1 MHITPKVCVIGA
13 GNMGRL
19 HARILSRLKSLGAI
33 ADIRV
38 ETKKLADRWNI
49 PFYENYEEMIK
60 EINPSGLILATPT
73 HTHFSLTKEILTNFP
88 SIKGILIEKP
98 LASSLDEAKQLE
110 DMAKDLPVTILVG
123 HVERYNP
130 VVERMLDILQA
141 NTIGEIRSIIIQRRG
156 AVPEKRIPSIGDVFV
171 DIGVHD
177 FDVLSQILHGE
188 FDMSVVGVKR
198 NGDICNAATI
208 LLSKEGGPQCTLI
221 LSREYAGRQRTIE
234 IEGTQATMIVNLI
247 AQTIELRSLGVARGE
262 ERATITPFREGQQMK
277 LYGEPLL
284 EELMDFLDCLAGN
297 NEPKVSLADG
307 IAALALI
314 EAAQKSLERGGV
326 EGIRVTL

>member
-19 HARILSRLKSLGAI
+19 HARILSRLRSLGAI
-33 ADIRV
+33 ADIHV
-38 ETKKLADRWNI
+38 EAKKIADRWNI
-49 PFYENYEEMIK
+49 PFYTNYEKMIK
-60 EINPSGLILATPT
+60 EINPTGLILATPT

-110 DMAKDLPVTILVG
+110 NIAKDLPVTILVG

-130 VVERMLDILQA
+130 VIERMLDILQA
-141 NTIGEIRSIIIQRRG
+141 NAIGEIRSIIIQRRG

-188 FDMSVVGVKR
+188 FDMRVVGIKR
-198 NGDICNAATI
+198 NGNTCNAATI
-208 LLSKEGGPQCTLI
+208 VLSKEGGPQCTLL

-234 IEGTQATMIVNLI
+234 IEGTGGTMIVDLV
-247 AQTIELRSLGVARGE
+247 AQIIELRSLGVARGE
-262 ERATITPFREGQQMK
+262 ERATVTPFREGERMK
-277 LYGEPLL
+277 LYGEPLQ
-284 EELMDFLDCLAGN
+284 EELMDFLDCLLTSK
-297 NEPKVSLADG
+297 EPKVSLADG
-307 IAALALI
+307 IAAI
-314 EAAQKSLERGGV
+314 ELVESARLSKKTGKVVQVSL
-326 EGIRVTL
+326 

>member
-19 HARILSRLKSLGAI
+19 HARILSRLRSLGAI

-49 PFYENYEEMIK
+49 PFYENYEKMIK

-73 HTHFSLTKEILTNFP
+73 PTHFSLTKEILTNFP

-141 NTIGEIRSIIIQRRG
+141 NAVGEIRSIIIQRRG

-171 DIGVHD
+171 DIGIHD

-188 FDMSVVGVKR
+188 FDMRVVGVKR

-208 LLSKEGGPQCTLI
+208 LLSKEGGPQCTII
-221 LSREYAGRQRTIE
+221 LSREYAGRERTIE
-234 IEGTQATMIVNLI
+234 IEGTGGTMIVDLV
-247 AQTIELRSLGVARGE
+247 AQIIELRSLGVAKGE
-262 ERATITPFREGQQMK
+262 ERATVTPFREGERMK
-277 LYGEPLL
+277 LYGEPLQ
-284 EELMDFLDCLAGN
+284 EELMDFLDCLLTSKR
-297 NEPKVSLADG
+297 PKVSLADG
-307 IAALALI
+307 IAAI
-314 EAAQKSLERGGV
+314 ELVESARLSKKTGEVVQVSL
-326 EGIRVTL
+326 